1 MKTIIVLSILF
12 SAIVWL
18 PVGAELTETDLENIR
33 QIFREEF
40 REELEKPIIDHIDA
54 SLGEIDARFDS
65 INRTKNSVLGGTAK
79 SGSCRFCQLS
89 IAEAEAAAE
98 IAKVEAPVKVAE
110 AKAGVEIIKTMA
122 KASTEQEM
130 IKSAATV
137 AALGILSGTE

>member
-1 MKTIIVLSILF
+1 MQAKINAKTASERIEAAERVRIAEAQ
-12 SAIVWL
+12 AIQAITHARV
-18 PVGAELTETDLENIR
+18 PVE
-33 QIFREEF
+33 
-40 REELEKPIIDHIDA
+40 
-54 SLGEIDARFDS
+54 
-65 INRTKNSVLGGTAK
+65 
-79 SGSCRFCQLS
+79 

-110 AKAGVEIIKTMA
+110 AKAAVEIIKTMA